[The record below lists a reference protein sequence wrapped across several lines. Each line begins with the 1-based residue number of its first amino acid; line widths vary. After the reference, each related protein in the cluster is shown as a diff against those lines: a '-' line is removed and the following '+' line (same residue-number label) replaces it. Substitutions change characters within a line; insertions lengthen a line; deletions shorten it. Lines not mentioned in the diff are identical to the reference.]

1 MVNVPSMLCR
11 MVLLFYHFLLRMHS
25 CLIVDDVEDAK
36 FRSHNL
42 LDGLFI
48 ELVCGIEV
56 KVILVGGFSPG

>member
-1 MVNVPSMLCR
+1 
-11 MVLLFYHFLLRMHS
+11 MHS

-36 FRSHNL
+36 SRLHNL